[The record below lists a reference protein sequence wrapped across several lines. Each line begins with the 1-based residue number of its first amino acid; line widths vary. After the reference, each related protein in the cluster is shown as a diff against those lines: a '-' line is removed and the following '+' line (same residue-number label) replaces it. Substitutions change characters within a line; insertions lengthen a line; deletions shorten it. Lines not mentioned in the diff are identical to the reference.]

1 MLQRIRDEAHRF
13 AINYHRSLRGKRALS
28 SVLDKV
34 RGLGKV
40 KRQALIMQFKDLSGI
55 ISASK
60 EELMSV
66 NGIGD
71 KQAQLIIDALTK
83 EGLK

>member
-13 AINYHRSLRGKRALS
+13 AINYHRNLRGKRALS
-28 SVLDKV
+28 SVLDNIK
-34 RGLGKV
+34 GLGKV
-40 KRQALIMQFKDLSGI
+40 KRQALIMAFKDLSGI

-60 EELMSV
+60 DELTSV
-66 NGIGD
+66 NGIGE

>member
-28 SVLDKV
+28 SVLDSV
-34 RGLGKV
+34 QGLGKV
-40 KRQALIMQFKDLSGI
+40 KRQLLLAEFKDLSGI
-55 ISASK
+55 VKASK
-60 EELMSV
+60 EQLMSV
-66 NGIGD
+66 KGIGE

-83 EGLK
+83 EGLR